1 MSTISLLKKI
11 GNMHDVYRCKYCMKK
26 FYESLREH
34 TMNII
39 DLKKNKVIN
48 KRTAGIIR
56 KCKNLICLLRKI

>member
-48 KRTAGIIR
+48 KRTAEI
-56 KCKNLICLLRKI
+56 K